1 MAKSRGLGDVTA
13 MNKKYLSFLFL
24 ITALV
29 GLFNAGCNTM
39 GGAGKDIERAGEKI
53 QENADNHR

>member
-1 MAKSRGLGDVTA
+1 MAQALGRYDSPH
-13 MNKKYLSFLFL
+13 MNKKPLSLL
-24 ITALV
+24 LLVTALI

-53 QENADNHR
+53 QEKAK